1 MKSKNNIPAYVAVIF
16 TLIFSFLIDE
26 KISHIF
32 QNARIPVLDFVF
44 SIVTNFGI
52 VLAIMLLIPMLV
64 IKDKRKIYILLLAFL
79 SAVVVSLLVKL
90 MFLRQRPTDLIY
102 PLFKILTYSFPSM
115 HAVVAFSLLPMLL
128 HFLPKQ
134 RNFWI
139 AFAIFAA
146 FTRIYFGFHYLSDV
160 VFGALLGYSLGCLLL
175 DLHLRGK
182 LWKTKPKK

>member
-1 MKSKNNIPAYVAVIF
+1 MKSKNNILAYAVVIF
-16 TLIFSFLIDE
+16 ALFFSFLIDE
-26 KISHIF
+26 KISYIF

-44 SIVTNFGI
+44 GIVTNFGI
-52 VLAIMLLIPMLV
+52 VLAIMLLIPMLMV
-64 IKDKRKIYILLLAFL
+64 RDKRKIYILLLAFF
-79 SAVVVSLLVKL
+79 SAVVVSLLVKW

-102 PLFKILTYSFPSM
+102 PLFKVLAYSFPSM
-115 HAVVAFSLLPMLL
+115 HAVVAFSLLPMIL

-139 AFAIFAA
+139 AFAFLVA

-182 LWKTKPKK
+182 LWKKKAKR